1 MVLDDDTIAFLK
13 EREEKLGGEL
23 IYRAYATWYGRND
36 GEEREYGVFL
46 YSDGKTLVIED
57 FERTPTIL
65 GIRVKPRVKKEY
77 IKLEH
82 FLPLQSIKRIDKVTK
97 SSADKSLSI
106 HKDVAKNAN
115 LFDRIFRKTVIR
127 VTLDDG
133 TAYYFEL
140 PELKKLEKLMNN

>member
-23 IYRAYATWYGRND
+23 IYGRND

-82 FLPLQSIKRIDKVTK
+82 FLPLQSIKRIDKVTR

-140 PELKKLEKLMNN
+140 PELKKLEKLINN